1 MQAQPTQ
8 SFQII
13 SRESPSPVTV
23 EMTVEIDA
31 ATTNRMFERALKGI
45 GRHIRVPGFRPGQA
59 PVNMLRRMIP
69 DENLRRAA
77 GELMMEEFVPK
88 VIQQEQL
95 EPYRPPRVDVEHLQ
109 EGEPFRFKLTVPL
122 RPFVEQLGEYR
133 DLRFPIPPQET
144 SDEEVG
150 EAIESLRKQ
159 MIKLQRAADRPAQP
173 DDRLVIAI
181 QSLEAG
187 NAPRNRYM
195 ITLGQTFG
203 ALDNLLSG
211 MQEGESKE
219 STLTF
224 PENFDDP
231 DLAGKTLSVSVTLEQ
246 IHAPIYPELNDEFAQ
261 GFGYTDLNAMREGVR
276 QRITQQKLDYLTDQ
290 ARNQI
295 LATLRERSIVHMPD
309 ALIEEQLREEAEEF
323 ARELAQSGL
332 TFEMFAQ
339 QSGLT
344 RDQVIDQL
352 RQRGITRLQNT
363 FLLMAIADKEGIEVS
378 EADIDAFAASATA
391 EADAAMRARLKNDP
405 EMRQRVAQ
413 ELRIERALQRLL
425 EIAQNTEQGD

>member
-1 MQAQPTQ
+1 MQTQPTQ
-8 SFQII
+8 PFQII
-13 SRESPSPVTV
+13 NRESPSPVTV

-31 ATTNRMFERALKGI
+31 ATTNRMFERAIKAI
-45 GRHIRVPGFRPGQA
+45 GRHMRVPGFRPGQA
-59 PVNMLRRMIP
+59 PLNMLRRMIP
-69 DENLRRAA
+69 EENLRRAA

-95 EPYRPPRVDVEHLQ
+95 KPYRPPRIDVEHLQ

-122 RPFVEQLGEYR
+122 RPVVEKLGEYR

-144 SDEEVG
+144 SNEEVE

-159 MIKLQRAADRPAQP
+159 LMRLERASGRPAQP

-181 QSLEAG
+181 QSLEDE

-203 ALDNLLSG
+203 ALDNLLAG
-211 MQEGESKE
+211 MQEGETKE

-231 DLAGKTLSVSVTLEQ
+231 DLAGKTLSVSVSLEQ
-246 IHAPIYPELNDEFAQ
+246 IHAPIYPELNDAFAQ
-261 GFGYTDLNAMREGVR
+261 QLKYADLDAMREGIR
-276 QRITQQKLDYLTDQ
+276 QRITRQKQDYLIDQ

-295 LATLRERSIVHMPD
+295 LATLRERSVVHMPD

-344 RDQVIDQL
+344 REQVIDQL

-363 FLLMAIADKEGIEVS
+363 FLLIAVADQEGIEVS
-378 EADIDAFAASATA
+378 DADIDAFAQTATT
-391 EADAAMRARLKNDP
+391 EADAALRARLKNDP
-405 EMRQRVAQ
+405 EMRERVAQ
-413 ELRIERALQRLL
+413 ELRIEHALQRLL
-425 EIAQNTEQGD
+425 EIAHNTEQGD